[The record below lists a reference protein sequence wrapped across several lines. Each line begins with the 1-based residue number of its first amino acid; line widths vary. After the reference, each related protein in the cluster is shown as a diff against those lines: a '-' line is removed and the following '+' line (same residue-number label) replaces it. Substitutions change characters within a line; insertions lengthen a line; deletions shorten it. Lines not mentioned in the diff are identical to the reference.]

1 MKVKRFSGYSES
13 APGGVTYQSGQVI
26 SRYVLDPIDKGVEYV
41 KSTKLG
47 DSVIVKKKSNRIKNI
62 TNPIK
67 KYINSLKNK

>member
-13 APGGVTYQSGQVI
+13 APEGVTYQSGQVI
-26 SRYVLDPIDKGVEYV
+26 SRYILDPIEKGVDYV
-41 KSTKLG
+41 ESTKLG